1 MRQSLRMFAA
11 MILMASSVAAHAGQ
25 TEYDPAKVSDSLKA
39 VFKFGSVSTTKAL
52 NANTVTLLSGTIGG
66 TYVQFGADLASVL
79 DDGGNLRVL
88 PIIGRG
94 SVQSVADIL
103 FLKGVDLGIVR
114 TDTLDYLE
122 KKGFANDIKKR
133 FTYVTKLYNEE
144 MQVVAPKTIKTLNDL
159 EGKTVSVDLP
169 NGGTFVTALTVF
181 ERLGIKAN
189 FVYIE
194 QRIAMEKLKKGDLD
208 AVIVVGGKPYLSVT
222 TFNNDGRFHLAAVD
236 YSKPLQ
242 SDYLPATLTSKDYP
256 NLIAE
261 GETVDTIAVPSVL
274 AVYNWPPNTER
285 SRKLALFV
293 DAFFTKFAALQ
304 NPPFHPKWKEVS
316 LSAPLAGWNRLP
328 LAQQWLDKHGVE
340 PLKRRFEAFQ
350 QENPAAANIKS
361 EADKEAPFRQFQAW
375 DARAQFQAWDARA
388 QMGSEVDSD
397 KVRDR
402 DQSATRAAPPRDPPR
417 RSHLARRALGRLI
430 EQGAVTEAFQQENPA
445 AANIKSEADKEALL
459 QFQAWDARAPF
470 QAWDARAQFQ
480 AWDARAQM
488 GSEVDSDKVRD
499 RDQSATQAAPPRD
512 PPRRSRALGRLI
524 EQGAVTEAFQ
534 QENPAAANIKSEA
547 DKEALLQFQAWDA
560 RAPFQAWDARA
571 QFQAWDARA
580 QMGSEV
586 DSDKVRDRDQSAT
599 RAAPPRD
606 PPRRS
611 HLARRALGRLI
622 EQGAVTGCEHQGH
635 HRDRADPDGCN
646 RASEEAWGNPFPS
659 ATPPPGATQGISTT
673 DHPSSDFPERQYVFR

>member
-1 MRQSLRMFAA
+1 MRQYLRMFAA
-11 MILMASSVAAHAGQ
+11 MIMMASGVAAHAEQ
-25 TEYDPAKVSDSLKA
+25 IDYNPAKVSDSLKA
-39 VFKFGSVSTTKAL
+39 IFQFGSVSTKKAL
-52 NANTVTLLSGTIGG
+52 NANTVTLLTGTIGG

-79 DDGGNLRVL
+79 DDDGNLRVL

-114 TDTLDYLE
+114 ADTLDYLE
-122 KKGFANDIKKR
+122 KKGFANDIKKQ

-144 MQVVAPKTIKTLNDL
+144 MQVVAPKTIKSLNDL

-208 AVIVVGGKPYLSVT
+208 AVIVVGGKPYVSVT

-256 NLIAE
+256 NLIPE

-274 AVYNWPPNTER
+274 AAYNWAPNTER

-316 LSAPLAGWNRLP
+316 LPAPLAGWNRLP

-340 PLKRRFEAFQ
+340 PVKRRFEAFL
-350 QENPAAANIKS
+350 QENPAAANI
-361 EADKEAPFRQFQAW
+361 Q
-375 DARAQFQAWDARA
+375 
-388 QMGSEVDSD
+388 
-397 KVRDR
+397 
-402 DQSATRAAPPRDPPR
+402 
-417 RSHLARRALGRLI
+417 
-430 EQGAVTEAFQQENPA
+430 
-445 AANIKSEADKEALL
+445 SEADKEALFR
-459 QFQAWDARAPF
+459 QFQAWEAGRNA
-470 QAWDARAQFQ
+470 QAQV
-480 AWDARAQM
+480 
-488 GSEVDSDKVRD
+488 GSQVGLQEGSRPGPAS
-499 RDQSATQAAPPRD
+499 QSATQAAPPRH
-512 PPRRSRALGRLI
+512 S
-524 EQGAVTEAFQ
+524 
-534 QENPAAANIKSEA
+534 
-547 DKEALLQFQAWDA
+547 
-560 RAPFQAWDARA
+560 
-571 QFQAWDARA
+571 
-580 QMGSEV
+580 
-586 DSDKVRDRDQSAT
+586 
-599 RAAPPRD
+599 
-606 PPRRS
+606 PRRS
-611 HLARRALGRLI
+611 HPARRAHWYLDRARRGDRMRAPWLP
-622 EQGAVTGCEHQGH
+622 
-635 HRDRADPDGCN
+635 RADPDACN
-646 RASEEAWGNPFPS
+646 RASEEAWRNPFPG

-673 DHPSSDFPERQYVFR
+673 DHPSSGFPGRKPVLR